1 MDEIIVAGEATD
13 DRMVAAV
20 SLIVTKLLKMRR
32 RGRWRETH
40 EVRRG
45 AGVTREKILKVIH
58 FDHKQFQLSVG

>member
-13 DRMVAAV
+13 DGMVAAV

-45 AGVTREKILKVIH
+45 AGVT
-58 FDHKQFQLSVG
+58 